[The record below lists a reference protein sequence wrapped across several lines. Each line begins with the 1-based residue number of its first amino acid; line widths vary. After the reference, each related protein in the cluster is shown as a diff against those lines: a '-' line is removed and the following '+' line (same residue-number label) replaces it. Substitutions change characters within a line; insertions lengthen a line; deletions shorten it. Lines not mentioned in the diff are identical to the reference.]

1 MTSLSEGM
9 SASLVVSLRV
19 TRQPGL
25 SRPGE
30 RRTCG
35 SMGQSPGAEEPA
47 FAARAR
53 RKDPVSTFYYV

>member
-25 SRPGE
+25 RRPGE

-35 SMGQSPGAEEPA
+35 SMGQIVGG
-47 FAARAR
+47 
-53 RKDPVSTFYYV
+53 